1 MLVQIKMKTYSKIGA
16 FLHLFTT
23 FYMVFTTFLQINN

>member
-1 MLVQIKMKTYSKIGA
+1 MLVQIKMKTCSKIGG
-16 FLHLFTT
+16 FLQLFTT